1 MTSLKHLLSLCA
13 AMQDSNYWRRKSNY
27 SGLSQVSTLSSDCLP
42 HQNNLDLEKVTSLRK
57 RGSVVTRRTGCR
69 ILGGPKH
76 SFVKLYIVFS
86 INQNIMTFYLIL
98 NETML
103 ILEATEFSKV

>member
-69 ILGGPKH
+69 ILGGPKQQFCETVH
-76 SFVKLYIVFS
+76 RVF
-86 INQNIMTFYLIL
+86 NKPEYYDFLFNF
-98 NETML
+98 
-103 ILEATEFSKV
+103 K